1 MAPPNEQL
9 TVQATLPDDKMEIP
23 KAMDQ
28 AASYLAQASNYP
40 PMSLEA
46 EKKLV
51 RKMDWIL
58 VPMLLVTATLGAV
71 DKVAM
76 GTAAIYGLRD
86 GQ

>member
-9 TVQATLPDDKMEIP
+9 TVDATLPDDKMEIP

-46 EKKLV
+46 EKRLV

-58 VPMLLVTATLGAV
+58 VPMVCEMVTSG
-71 DKVAM
+71 
-76 GTAAIYGLRD
+76 
-86 GQ
+86 